1 MKLRNEVVVRAP
13 LDDTW
18 RVVLD
23 VPRVANALPGASVEP
38 AGEAGLYRG
47 TMRVKLGPVTTEY
60 EGVARLQDQD
70 DDAYVASF
78 HLQGRERRG
87 QGTAAATITNRLFPE
102 NGGTRLVVETD
113 VNVTGRA
120 AQFGR
125 GIMESVASALL
136 QEFARRLER
145 EAAAEGEAVRASAIP
160 PPADALDVGAAA
172 WSGALRGRLPLAL
185 AFTSGLALGLLLR
198 RKVVIT
204 FER

>member
-1 MKLRNEVVVRAP
+1 MKLRNEVVVGAS

-47 TMRVKLGPVTTEY
+47 TMRVKLGPVTAEY
-60 EGVARLQDQD
+60 DGVARLQDRD
-70 DDAYVASF
+70 DDEHVASF

-87 QGTAAATITNRLFPE
+87 QGTAAATIINRLFPE
-102 NGGTRLVVETD
+102 DGSTRLVVETD

-125 GIMESVASALL
+125 GIMESVASGLL
-136 QEFARRLER
+136 EQFARRLEQEVAGVPEAEAPR
-145 EAAAEGEAVRASAIP
+145 EEVLDLGAVAAERALAI
-160 PPADALDVGAAA
+160 
-172 WSGALRGRLPLAL
+172 RLPVVL
-185 AFTSGLALGLLLR
+185 AFVSGLALGLVLR
-198 RKVVIT
+198 RRVVVTIQ
-204 FER
+204 R